1 MKKRIISLILVVVT
15 LALSL
20 VGCAYSYASDDLNKY
35 AKFDAKAFAEA
46 LLAIDVEDGDFTA
59 DNETR
64 IKKVEDAMYSAIAG
78 TLASDV
84 ERKTTGVVG
93 EHDKFYYCYY
103 ITYTDKAGNTVQLAP
118 DYMATSKALNL
129 LLGQNE
135 YSTDLQEKI
144 SEAAKDFVF
153 SAKDGE
159 TEIKNNYVRTEA
171 LEKPAY
177 GNLAAI
183 SYKLTYDPDGKGN
196 KTVTVASEIVTL
208 DESNPI
214 HKQLVSSDKAVA
226 TTLDKFTIP
235 ENSAFNVKGEAVN
248 VKIEVS
254 DAKVN
259 YLVAGKEMLVTDKTY
274 EKAPS
279 KAPKTIF
286 GEDAKD
292 LEGTDLTYHV
302 YAYQY
307 VQVDE
312 LNIANVIKLVY
323 GKNFTKNIAKSL
335 IFGAD
340 FAEKEEADQKKEIEK
355 YNVIGITAAEKS
367 TVFDTFIDKLV
378 TALTDYATKKT
389 ALSSAEQAY
398 NDALEAEEK
407 AKIAAGKDNATEAEK
422 QEYEDAKADTA
433 AKKKTFDNAT
443 KDFNTATDTRDELVA
458 AFITQDYKTI
468 LDAKDAYTKA
478 VATEAEKKEAADK
491 AAEADKEAA
500 DKAYND
506 AKAAT
511 AAALEAYNA
520 AKNPE
525 DADDLLKGYED
536 LTYYNLQEAYRTE
549 MKEKIVLAIMDIIEK
564 NVTVTGYPEQ
574 PCEEAYDMLINN
586 YKYSFYKENV
596 SGTTTGSSTSE
607 SNYTKYGTFQ
617 KYLIAAV
624 SKDITTVDTY
634 EEAIAELEKK
644 AQQSVKTVLQFTYVA
659 AHFDADEELLYTD
672 EEFKQY
678 KKDNKASYESAE
690 FYYGESAVRNG
701 LQFEKLMDYFLKS
714 TEENG
719 KDTVGDER
727 YVIDKYTNIKL
738 VEKTVT
744 D

>member
-1 MKKRIISLILVVVT
+1 MKKRIICLILVVVM

-35 AKFDAKAFAEA
+35 AKFDADAFAKA
-46 LLAIDVEDGDFTA
+46 LQAIVVEDGDFTA

-64 IKKVEDAMYSAIAG
+64 IKKVEDAMYSAIAA
-78 TLASDV
+78 TLAADV
-84 ERKTTGVVG
+84 ERKSTGVVG

-103 ITYTDKAGNTVQLAP
+103 ITYTDKDGKTVQLAP
-118 DYMATSKALNL
+118 DYMPTNKALNL
-129 LLGQNE
+129 LLGQNL
-135 YSTDLQEKI
+135 YSTDLQTKI

-159 TEIKNNYVRTEA
+159 TEIKNAYVRTEA

-177 GNLAAI
+177 GDLATI

-196 KTVTVASEIVTL
+196 KTVTVTSEIVTL
-208 DESNPI
+208 DENNPV
-214 HKQLVSSDKAVA
+214 HKQLVSSSKSVN

-235 ENSAFNVKGEAVN
+235 ENSNFNVKGEAVN
-248 VKIEVS
+248 VKIDVTE
-254 DAKVN
+254 AKVN
-259 YLVAGKEMLVTDKTY
+259 CLIDGKEILVTDKTY
-274 EKAPS
+274 EKEPTT
-279 KAPKTIF
+279 APKTIF
-286 GEDAKD
+286 GDAATG
-292 LEGTDLTYHV
+292 LEGTELTYHV

-307 VQVDE
+307 VRVDE

-323 GKNFTKNIAKSL
+323 GKNFTKDIAKSL

-340 FAEKEEADQKKEIEK
+340 FAEKKAEDQKKELEAYK
-355 YNVIGITAAEKS
+355 VVGITAAEGS
-367 TVFDTFIDKLV
+367 TEFDTFIDKLV

-389 ALSSAEQAY
+389 AHGSAEQAY
-398 NDALEAEEK
+398 NDAVEAEEK
-407 AKIAAGKDNATEAEK
+407 AKQASEKDPSSEAAK
-422 QEYEDAKADTA
+422 QDYNDAKANTSEKKA
-433 AKKKTFDNAT
+433 AFEKAT
-443 KDFNTATDTRDELVA
+443 KDFNTATETRDELVA
-458 AFITQDYKTI
+458 ALITQDYKKI
-468 LDAKDAYTKA
+468 LDAKDVYTKA

-525 DADDLLKGYED
+525 DADDLLKGYEN
-536 LTYYNLQEAYRTE
+536 LTYHNLQEAYRTE

-564 NVTVTGYPEQ
+564 NVTVTGYPEE

-596 SGTTTGSSTSE
+596 SGTTTGSTTSE
-607 SNYTKYGTFQ
+607 SNYTRYGTFENF
-617 KYLIAAV
+617 LIAAV
-624 SKDITTVDTY
+624 SKDITTVKTY
-634 EEAIAELEKK
+634 DEAIAEIEKK
-644 AQQSVKTVLQFTYVA
+644 AQQTVKPVLQFTYVA
-659 AHFDADEELLYTD
+659 AHFEADEDLLYTD
-672 EEFKQY
+672 EEFEQY

-701 LQFEKLMDYFLKS
+701 LQFKKLMDYFLKS

-719 KDTVGDER
+719 KDTIGDER

-738 VEKTVT
+738 AENTVA